1 MAPHSMG
8 LRSRVLADRV
18 SGVASQDVAA
28 NSGSAA
34 RGRTVST
41 SGIRRARTRPGSRRT
56 SASGGWGAE
65 ARLRAIV
72 GAAGPYAGGDS
83 GGARRPGG
91 AQHLGAPY
99 RSLSARHGSVFA
111 ALSAG
116 ATLANSPTATRSAEE
131 MPTRCG
137 TPGATP

>member
-41 SGIRRARTRPGSRRT
+41 SGIRRARTRPVEAGELPQAAVGEPRRGCARS
-56 SASGGWGAE
+56 SAQPDRTLVE
-65 ARLRAIV
+65 IR
-72 GAAGPYAGGDS
+72 
-83 GGARRPGG
+83 
-91 AQHLGAPY
+91 
-99 RSLSARHGSVFA
+99 A
-111 ALSAG
+111 ALGVPVALSISVHPIVPSALD
-116 ATLANSPTATRSAEE
+116 TDLCSRPSRPEPRSRTVQLPREA
-131 MPTRCG
+131 PKRCR
-137 TPGATP
+137 